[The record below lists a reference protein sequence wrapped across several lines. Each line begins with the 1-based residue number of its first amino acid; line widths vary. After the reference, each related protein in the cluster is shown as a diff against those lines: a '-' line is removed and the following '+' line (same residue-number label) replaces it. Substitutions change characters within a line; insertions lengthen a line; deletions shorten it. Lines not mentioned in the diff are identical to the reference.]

1 MLIAQLMA
9 NVQMP
14 ILHSVPFLQL
24 PYVHARCMPR
34 LYRSK
39 MSWWTVTLTAPSSQ
53 FATIHQGHMPAAQYS
68 IGSGYA
74 CMSGNCSS
82 DANAILLPKSVSGD
96 RTESN
101 NV

>member
-1 MLIAQLMA
+1 
-9 NVQMP
+9 
-14 ILHSVPFLQL
+14 
-24 PYVHARCMPR
+24 
-34 LYRSK
+34 
-39 MSWWTVTLTAPSSQ
+39 
-53 FATIHQGHMPAAQYS
+53 MPAAQYS